1 MARAA
6 SDWNDPC
13 FNGEVYRGKLSGV
26 PGGNTIQRPDREL
39 PFKVG
44 LTSLLSFHPL

>member
-1 MARAA
+1 MKDDEEGAERGGAA

-26 PGGNTIQRPDREL
+26 PRGNKNSEAW
-39 PFKVG
+39 
-44 LTSLLSFHPL
+44 

>member
-1 MARAA
+1 MVKEEREREREKGREGGTRGGVG

-26 PGGNTIQRPDREL
+26 PGG
-39 PFKVG
+39 
-44 LTSLLSFHPL
+44 